1 MVASPNLARYS
12 GMFNN
17 TGVGGKGNKIFHSI
31 RLDGNYSQH
40 GIEHGALFLYKGDN
54 YWVDHVEITDFLDD
68 AIGMGFN
75 QTGSADYITV
85 SNSKIHNTGKALYAW
100 YQNQVNHGQGHITA
114 FFNEL
119 AASERNP
126 NNRGAEHFHFFN
138 NWVHDWRFE
147 AVVSGGKGATGF
159 PQWAGNRTIDSNMLS
174 QSNVYEK
181 ASSAENQCAETA
193 DPAIGLEYGGWM
205 YIDNNSIYNGL
216 TTCYHWGSANR
227 ESENSSN
234 GPGKPNIP
242 YAYTL
247 LPADQVKSYVQKNA
261 GPLN

>member
-1 MVASPNLARYS
+1 MQQDGNYVLLDSSLAGQEIIFTQTIFPANNVTLDGSLAPGHAMVASPNLARYS

-17 TGVGGKGNKIFHSI
+17 TGVGDKGNKIFHSI

-174 QSNVYEK
+174 QSNVYEL
-181 ASSAENQCAETA
+181 SL
-193 DPAIGLEYGGWM
+193 IH
-205 YIDNNSIYNGL
+205 I
-216 TTCYHWGSANR
+216 
-227 ESENSSN
+227 
-234 GPGKPNIP
+234 
-242 YAYTL
+242 
-247 LPADQVKSYVQKNA
+247 
-261 GPLN
+261 